1 MSFMKCPRCGLSVGL
16 RVQYLTLQRCPRC
29 AAKAGV
35 SVPMTITEQDSTPAG
50 PERVRAGRHRKLHG
64 QSTEPPV

>member
-35 SVPMTITEQDSTPAG
+35 SVAMTITEQDSTPAG
-50 PERVRAGRHRKLHG
+50 PVPVRAGHRKLHE
-64 QSTEPPV
+64 QSTEPQV